1 MVNPLKAIYRRLV
14 IQGQEAAA
22 KEFAVEI
29 LEDQTAL
36 AARTAKAA
44 GEILDLADKFEE
56 GGNPHK
62 RRVAELLRTGLI
74 RTLETMEGV
83 ATGQT
88 TPEEGGKTGQALP
101 LSSGSNS
108 SNGSLHGS
116 TPNALESPQKPL
128 PKKRGRPHKD
138 KSGSPPETKS

>member
-14 IQGQEAAA
+14 MQGQEAAA
-22 KEFAVEI
+22 KEVAVE
-29 LEDQTAL
+29 LFEDQTKL

-74 RTLETMEGV
+74 RTLESMEGV
-83 ATGQT
+83 ASGET
-88 TPEEGGKTGQALP
+88 TPGEGGQAGQAIP
-101 LSSGSNS
+101 LSSS
-108 SNGSLHGS
+108 SNDSS
-116 TPNALESPQKPL
+116 TNSTGTTPKALENQTKL
-128 PKKRGRPHKD
+128 PKKRGRPAK
-138 KSGSPPETKS
+138 ERT